1 VEINKRQKRTRE
13 FEREDGLKA
22 GVLRSSDAEDFG
34 PTVRADSRDG
44 GLAVLERHVLRVLN
58 LHARLA
64 LDAIGLCHAY
74 SNCHAPRTKYYNKL
88 TSVVRKTPAWLK

>member
-1 VEINKRQKRTRE
+1 MEFNKWLGESEGVRARRQPEGGR
-13 FEREDGLKA
+13 
-22 GVLRSSDAEDFG
+22 LRSSDAEDFG

-64 LDAIGLCHAY
+64 LDAIGFSHLSLSFLSTERILRAHSC
-74 SNCHAPRTKYYNKL
+74 SLIL
-88 TSVVRKTPAWLK
+88 TVAQMY